1 MAATYSPLLRVELV
15 GIGDQSNTWGIT
27 NNRNLGTIL
36 EQAIAGTAVVDVTL
50 ANVTLSQEDGL
61 SDQSRCMIIRATGT
75 PGSSRNIV
83 APKLSKMYV
92 VSNESDAQVV
102 LKGSDTTG
110 VALASGTRTVLI
122 YDGTDFVPL
131 SSEVVNIVSGTT
143 GTLTADR
150 GGTAQTTYS
159 SGDILFASATNT
171 LSRRSIGTNGQF
183 LTVSNN
189 LPVWSN
195 LPSINLSSQVT
206 NVLPSAN
213 GGTNNAFFAVSGPAA
228 SLKTYTFPDE
238 NMSVG
243 YRSIPQSGGP
253 KTSGYTLAT
262 SDVGKLIEVGT
273 SGSITVPNGTFTA
286 GDAVLIVNNTA
297 GNITIT
303 CSIATAYIAGLNT
316 SKSTITLATRGVANV
331 LFISGTACIVTGNV
345 S

>member
-50 ANVTLSQEDGL
+50 TNVTLSQEDGL
-61 SDQSRCMIIRATGT
+61 SDQSRCMIIRAIGT
-75 PGSSRNIV
+75 PGVSRNVV

-92 VSNESDAQVV
+92 VSNESNAELVF
-102 LKGSDTTG
+102 KGSDTTG
-110 VALASGTRTVLI
+110 IALAAGTRTILI

-143 GTLTADR
+143 GTLTAER
-150 GGTAQTTYS
+150 GGTAQTAYSTGDILYS
-159 SGDILFASATNT
+159 SGTNT
-171 LSRRSIGTNGQF
+171 LARRAIGTNGQI
-183 LTVSNN
+183 LTVFNN
-189 LPVWSN
+189 VPVWAA
-195 LPSINLSSQVT
+195 LPNINLTNQVT

-213 GGTNNAFFAVSGPAA
+213 GGTNNAFFAVSGPAS

-243 YRSIPQSGGP
+243 YRSIPQSGGA
-253 KTSGYTLAT
+253 KTSGYTLST
-262 SDVGKLIEVGT
+262 SDVGRLIEVGT
-273 SGSITVPNGTFTA
+273 NGSVTIPNATFSE

-303 CSIATAYIAGLNT
+303 CSIAAAYIGGLNT

-331 LFISGTACIVTGNV
+331 LFITGTSCVVTGNV